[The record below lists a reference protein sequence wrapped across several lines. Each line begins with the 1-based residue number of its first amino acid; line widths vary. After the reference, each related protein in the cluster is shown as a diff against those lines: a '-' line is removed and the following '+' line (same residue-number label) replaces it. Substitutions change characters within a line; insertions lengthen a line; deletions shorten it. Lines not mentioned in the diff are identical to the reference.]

1 MAVMAFFQEGTGGDN
16 MDIGWTGPGLSSD
29 ITNPTYL
36 TNWVTH
42 IAPIPTWANKPEP
55 ANGATDVSRDV
66 VLGWGSGRFA
76 AKHDVYL
83 GTVFDDVNDA
93 SRANPLG
100 VLVSQDVELNIYAPA
115 QRLDLGTTYYWRID
129 EVNAAPDYGIYKG
142 RIWKFTTE
150 PVAYAIENI
159 TATASSQSSN
169 KGPENTVNGS
179 GLDASGLLHA
189 KDADDNTWLSDV
201 IGPQPTWI
209 EFQFDN
215 VYKFREMWVWN
226 SNGNMEPVVGFGFKD
241 VSIEYSTNSIDYTT
255 LGTTYEFARA
265 PGLHDY
271 AHNTTIDLSGVTA
284 KYVKLTAN
292 SNWGGI
298 FNRYGLSEV
307 RFFHIPVHA
316 REPYPAPGATGV
328 PPDVILSWR
337 AGREAVSHDVYVS
350 TDQQA
355 VVDGTAAVVTMTETS
370 HGPLS
375 LDLETT
381 YYWKVSE
388 VNQAES
394 PSTWESAIWSF
405 TTADHIVVDNFE
417 SYNDLN
423 PKESESNRIF
433 LTWIDGYGVPI
444 NGSVVGYGNPPF
456 CERIIVY
463 SGKQSMPF
471 VYSNTGGAAYSEA
484 ERTLSPAQNW
494 TEAQVKTLAVHFYG
508 TEGNTG
514 QLYVKVN
521 GSKVAYN
528 GDAGDIAKPQWNQWS
543 IDLVSLGVNLQNVT
557 KLSIGIDGNGA
568 SGTLYIDDIRLYLP
582 R

>member
-1 MAVMAFFQEGTGGDN
+1 
-16 MDIGWTGPGLSSD
+16 
-29 ITNPTYL
+29 
-36 TNWVTH
+36 
-42 IAPIPTWANKPEP
+42 
-55 ANGATDVSRDV
+55 
-66 VLGWGSGRFA
+66 
-76 AKHDVYL
+76 
-83 GTVFDDVNDA
+83 
-93 SRANPLG
+93 
-100 VLVSQDVELNIYAPA
+100 
-115 QRLDLGTTYYWRID
+115 
-129 EVNAAPDYGIYKG
+129 
-142 RIWKFTTE
+142 
-150 PVAYAIENI
+150 
-159 TATASSQSSN
+159 
-169 KGPENTVNGS
+169 
-179 GLDASGLLHA
+179 
-189 KDADDNTWLSDV
+189 
-201 IGPQPTWI
+201 
-209 EFQFDN
+209 
-215 VYKFREMWVWN
+215 
-226 SNGNMEPVVGFGFKD
+226 
-241 VSIEYSTNSIDYTT
+241 
-255 LGTTYEFARA
+255 
-265 PGLHDY
+265 
-271 AHNTTIDLSGVTA
+271 
-284 KYVKLTAN
+284 
-292 SNWGGI
+292 
-298 FNRYGLSEV
+298 
-307 RFFHIPVHA
+307 
-316 REPYPAPGATGV
+316 
-328 PPDVILSWR
+328 
-337 AGREAVSHDVYVS
+337 VYVS

-355 VVDGTAAVVTMTETS
+355 VVDGTAAVATMTETS

-423 PKESESNRIF
+423 PEESESNRIF

-444 NGSVVGYGNPPF
+444 NGSVASYGNPPF

-471 VYSNTGGAAYSEA
+471 FYSNTGGAAYSEA

-543 IDLVSLGVNLQNVT
+543 IDLASLGVNLQNVT